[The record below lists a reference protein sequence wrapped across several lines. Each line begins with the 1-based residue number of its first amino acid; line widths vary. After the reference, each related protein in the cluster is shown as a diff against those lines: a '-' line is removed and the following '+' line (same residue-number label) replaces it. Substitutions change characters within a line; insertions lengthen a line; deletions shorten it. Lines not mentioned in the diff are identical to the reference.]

1 MVRNRQ
7 QRRPPIFKT
16 WCVCLALLLGLAG
29 CADLPRW
36 MGGPGDETAAT
47 PDDVYSQGKM
57 DLAAG
62 RAGLAVRHFRDAVD
76 QAPNSL
82 DALNG
87 LAAAYDSLGRHDL
100 AARSYARALALAPDS
115 AETLNNIGYSYL
127 RQGRFD
133 LAVAF
138 LRDAHRRDADS
149 PIILENRRVA
159 EIALANVGGPAP
171 RYPISTT
178 ALGPEKPSRS
188 PYPRLVRSGRA
199 VQTLITRP
207 HLSAVPQH
215 RPPAMERQTAHLP
228 RYMRAP
234 LTGKFGIG
242 RTPLLP
248 SYMASPIDAAG
259 PRWGDRRHS

>member
-1 MVRNRQ
+1 MVRPRK
-7 QRRPPIFKT
+7 RSVTAKT
-16 WCVCLALLLGLAG
+16 RCICFALLVGLAG

-36 MGGPGDETAAT
+36 MGGPDSEAAGT
-47 PDDVYSQGKM
+47 MPDSAYNLGKM

-76 QAPNSL
+76 QAPGSL

-100 AARSYARALALAPDS
+100 AARSYARALALEPDS

-138 LRDAHRRDADS
+138 LRDANRRDADA

-178 ALGPEKPSRS
+178 AIGPEKLSRS

-207 HLSAVPQH
+207 HLSAAPP
-215 RPPAMERQTAHLP
+215 RPIRSMDRQAAVLP

-234 LTGKFGIG
+234 LTGKLGIG

-248 SYMASPIDAAG
+248 DYVASPIDAAG
-259 PRWGDRRHS
+259 PRRSDRRRS